1 METVENIM
9 ITEVVDG
16 MILNNLADKMATE
29 VKLFKHLKQ
38 AYPKLAA
45 EDRAYFLMTKSFNRN
60 RYQYNQME

>member
-16 MILNNLADKMATE
+16 MISNNLVDKIATE
-29 VKLFKHLKQ
+29 VKLFKYLKQ
-38 AYPKLAA
+38 AYTKLAA
-45 EDRAYFLMTKSFNRN
+45 EDLAYFLMTESFNRN